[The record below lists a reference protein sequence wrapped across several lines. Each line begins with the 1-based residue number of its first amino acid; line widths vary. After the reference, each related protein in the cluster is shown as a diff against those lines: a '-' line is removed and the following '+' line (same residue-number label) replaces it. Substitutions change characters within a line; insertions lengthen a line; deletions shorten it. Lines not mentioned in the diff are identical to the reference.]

1 MNHTELTE
9 RFATLTTAHLADG
22 CLRARL
28 TVRCAPAGTSSVIPG
43 QKLSGRVLPAR
54 HAGSVDVFL
63 EAITAARPG
72 DVLVADNRG
81 RLDESC
87 VGDLVTAEVAAAGL
101 SGIVIWGLHRDTAE
115 LREIGLPV
123 FSLGSLST
131 GPLHLNDRAADALES
146 ATVGEWTVTTDDL
159 VFGDDD
165 GVLFVPAVQ
174 ADEVF
179 RLAESIRETE
189 HRQAAKIRDGVTLR
203 EQVRFSEFLSRRETD
218 PSHTFRQH
226 LRAKDGAIE
235 E

>member
-1 MNHTELTE
+1 MNHPELTD
-9 RFATLTTAHLADG
+9 RFTRLTTAHLADA

-28 TVRCAPAGTSSVIPG
+28 TVRCAPAGTSAVIPG
-43 QKLSGRVLPAR
+43 QKLAGRVLPAR

-63 EAITAARPG
+63 EAITTANPG
-72 DVLVADNRG
+72 DVLVVDNQG
-81 RLDESC
+81 RQDESC
-87 VGDLVTAEVAAAGL
+87 VGDLITAEVATAGL

-123 FSLGSLST
+123 YSLGSLST
-131 GPLHLNDRAADALES
+131 GPLHLNDRAVDALES

-165 GVLFVPAVQ
+165 GVLFVPAAQ
-174 ADEVF
+174 AEEVL
-179 RLAESIRETE
+179 RLAESIRDTE

-203 EQVRFSEFLSRRETD
+203 EQVRFTEFLARRETD
-218 PSHTFRQH
+218 PSYTFRQH
-226 LRAKDGAIE
+226 LRAKDSAIE

>member
-28 TVRCAPAGTSSVIPG
+28 TVRCAPAGTRSVIPG

-63 EAITAARPG
+63 EAITAASPG

-87 VGDLVTAEVAAAGL
+87 VGDLITAEVAAAGL
-101 SGIVIWGLHRDTAE
+101 GGIVIWGLHRDTAE

-165 GVLFVPAVQ
+165 GVLFVPAAQ
-174 ADEVF
+174 AEEVF

-189 HRQAAKIRDGVTLR
+189 HRQAAKIRDGVPLR

-218 PSHTFRQH
+218 PSYTFRQH

>member
-1 MNHTELTE
+1 MDHTELTK
-9 RFATLTTAHLADG
+9 RFATLTTAHLADA

-28 TVRCAPAGTSSVIPG
+28 TVRCAPAGTRGVIPG
-43 QKLSGRVLPAR
+43 LKLGGRVRPAR
-54 HAGSVDVFL
+54 HSGSVDVFL

-72 DVLVADNRG
+72 DVLVADNQG
-81 RLDESC
+81 RQDESC
-87 VGDLVTAEVAAAGL
+87 VGDLITAEVASAGL

-123 FSLGSLST
+123 YSLGSLPT
-131 GPLHLNDRAADALES
+131 GPLHLHDRAASALES

-165 GVLFVPAVQ
+165 GVLFVPAAQ
-174 ADEVF
+174 ADDVF
-179 RLAESIRETE
+179 RLAESIRDTE

-203 EQVRFSEFLSRRETD
+203 EQVRFSEFLSHRETD
-218 PSHTFRQH
+218 PSYTFRRH
-226 LRAKDGAIE
+226 LRVKDSAIE

>member
-1 MNHTELTE
+1 MTHPNLTT
-9 RFATLTTAHLADG
+9 RFTTLTTAHLADG

-28 TVRCAPAGTSSVIPG
+28 TVRCAPTGTTPVTPG

-54 HAGSVDVFL
+54 HSGSVDVFL
-63 EAITAARPG
+63 EALTSAHPG
-72 DVLVADNRG
+72 DVLVVDNRG

-87 VGDLVTAEVAAAGL
+87 VGDLITAEAATAGL

-123 FSLGSLST
+123 YSLGSLPT
-131 GPLHLNDRAADALES
+131 GPLHLLDRPANALES
-146 ATVGEWTVTTDDL
+146 ATVGDWTVTTDDL

-165 GVLFVPAVQ
+165 GVLFIPAAQ
-174 ADEVF
+174 AEEVF
-179 RLAESIRETE
+179 RLAESIRDTE

-203 EQVRFSEFLSRRETD
+203 EQVRFTEFLTRRETD
-218 PSHTFRQH
+218 PSYTFRQH
-226 LRAKDGAIE
+226 LRAKDSAIE

>member
-28 TVRCAPAGTSSVIPG
+28 TVRCAPAGTRSVIPG

-63 EAITAARPG
+63 EAITAASPG

-87 VGDLVTAEVAAAGL
+87 VGDLITAEVAAAGL
-101 SGIVIWGLHRDTAE
+101 SGIIIWGLHRDTAE

-131 GPLHLNDRAADALES
+131 GPLHLNDRAANALES

-165 GVLFVPAVQ
+165 GVVFVPAAQ
-174 ADEVF
+174 AEEVF

-189 HRQAAKIRDGVTLR
+189 HRQAAKIRDGVPLR

-218 PSHTFRQH
+218 PSYTFRQH

>member
-28 TVRCAPAGTSSVIPG
+28 TVRCAPAGTRSVIPG

-63 EAITAARPG
+63 EAITAASPG

-87 VGDLVTAEVAAAGL
+87 VGDLITAEVAAAGL

-115 LREIGLPV
+115 LRAIGLPV

-131 GPLHLNDRAADALES
+131 GPLHLNDRAANALES

-165 GVLFVPAVQ
+165 GVLFVPAAQ
-174 ADEVF
+174 AEEVF
-179 RLAESIRETE
+179 RLAESIREAE
-189 HRQAAKIRDGVTLR
+189 HRQAAKIRDGVPLR

-218 PSHTFRQH
+218 PSYTFRQH